1 MFPTDVT
8 LRMARLL
15 SVALLLSLSVLGL
28 SLAGPALAAP
38 PPEPVCGPCAEPFVE
53 AAASEGVDLRVESS
67 TATIRV
73 HRNGSATWTVRN
85 RVDDDAAR
93 ALRANDTVTAVA
105 TRVVDDGSLVAASV
119 DGNRVTIRYR
129 LGEFAVPS
137 AGGSYRIDYFREDFA
152 VANYDSLGA
161 DRLTLVA
168 PEGLRVGTAPPSATV
183 EGDRMTLTAADYR
196 PGRDSAFVTLVPRDA
211 LLAPVL
217 SALALADVLVG
228 VGLRNL
234 ARNVAVPT
242 GVFAAGIG
250 AVVVVL
256 SRLRDALPRRSHTAG
271 VALAAL
277 GVVAVVHPFYAG
289 IVPGVYGYSPALS
302 AGGVA
307 AIAVGVALTRPT
319 VRSRLD
325 YVGLSVLAA
334 VAFAMALATVGAV
347 AAVGGPPLRVESV
360 VFLLL
365 PALALLPAGG
375 ALGTGHRGRAVLT
388 ALVGFLLGQ
397 LAVVS
402 LTTRPMGVSG
412 LGAVVGST
420 YAVALVVL
428 GWPLLVVG
436 ASLARD
442 ADRGGEPAD
451 AAD

>member
-1 MFPTDVT
+1 
-8 LRMARLL
+8 MARPRSL
-15 SVALLLSLSVLGL
+15 ALPLALSLLVL
-28 SLAGPALAAP
+28 SLAGPALAMP

-53 AAASEGVDLRVESS
+53 ASASEGVDVRVEAS
-67 TATIRV
+67 TATVRV

-85 RVDDDAAR
+85 RVDDDTAR
-93 ALRANDTVTAVA
+93 ALRANDTATAVA
-105 TRVVDDGSLVAASV
+105 TRVVDDGSLVDARV
-119 DGNRVTIRYR
+119 DGDRVTIRYR
-129 LGEFAVPS
+129 LREFAVQS
-137 AGGSYRIDYFREDFA
+137 VGGSYRIEYFREDFA

-183 EGDRMTLTAADYR
+183 EGDRMTLTAATYR

-217 SALALADVLVG
+217 SAFALADVLVG
-228 VGLRNL
+228 VVLRNL

-242 GVFAAGIG
+242 ALFAAGIG
-250 AVVVVL
+250 GVVVVL
-256 SRLRDALPRRSHTAG
+256 SRLRDALPRRSHTTG
-271 VALAAL
+271 VALALAAL
-277 GVVAVVHPFYAG
+277 GTVAALHPFYAG
-289 IVPGVYGYSPALS
+289 VVPGVYGYSPALL

-307 AIAVGVALTRPT
+307 ALAVGVALTRPT

-325 YVGLSVLAA
+325 YAGLSVLVA
-334 VAFAMALATVGAV
+334 VAFAVALTTV
-347 AAVGGPPLRVESV
+347 AAVSALGGPPLRVESV
-360 VFLLL
+360 VFLLV

-375 ALGTGHRGRAVLT
+375 ALGTGHRGRAALT
-388 ALVGFLLGQ
+388 ALAGFLLGL
-397 LAVVS
+397 LAIVP

-442 ADRGGEPAD
+442 AGREGGEDHAR
-451 AAD
+451 

>member
-1 MFPTDVT
+1 MVRPS
-8 LRMARLL
+8 
-15 SVALLLSLSVLGL
+15 SVVLLLSLSLLGL
-28 SLAGPALAAP
+28 SLAGPALAMP
-38 PPEPVCGPCAEPFVE
+38 PPEPVCGPCSEPFVE
-53 AAASEGVDLRVESS
+53 ASASEGVDVRVEAS
-67 TATIRV
+67 TATVRV

-105 TRVVDDGSLVAASV
+105 TRVVDDGSLVDASV
-119 DGNRVTIRYR
+119 DGDRVTIRYR
-129 LGEFAVPS
+129 LREFAVQS
-137 AGGSYRIDYFREDFA
+137 VGGSYRIEYFREDFA

-183 EGDRMTLTAADYR
+183 EGDRMTLTAATYR
-196 PGRDSAFVTLVPRDA
+196 PGRDSAFVTLVPSDA
-211 LLAPVL
+211 LLAPL
-217 SALALADVLVG
+217 LGAFALADVLVG
-228 VGLRNL
+228 VVLRNL

-242 GVFAAGIG
+242 ALFAAGIG

-256 SRLRDALPRRSHTAG
+256 SRLRDALPRRSHTTG

-277 GVVAVVHPFYAG
+277 GAVAALHPLYAG
-289 IVPGVYGYSPALS
+289 VVPGVYGYSPALL
-302 AGGVA
+302 AGGLA
-307 AIAVGVALTRPT
+307 ALAVGVALTRPT

-325 YVGLSVLAA
+325 YFGLSVLVA
-334 VAFAMALATVGAV
+334 VAFAVALTTV
-347 AAVGGPPLRVESV
+347 AAVSALGGPPLRVESV
-360 VFLLL
+360 VFLLV

-375 ALGTGHRGRAVLT
+375 ALGTGYRGRAALT
-388 ALVGFLLGQ
+388 ALAGFLLGL
-397 LAVVS
+397 LAIVP

-412 LGAVVGST
+412 LGVVVGST

-442 ADRGGEPAD
+442 AGREGGEDHAR
-451 AAD
+451 